1 MEVNLYR
8 KLCHN
13 LHKDTDFPVYDID
26 SPAMYKACVDR
37 MYAATK
43 AEQLEHRITKLTSK
57 RAWENKAAEE
67 AEIVLDKMTDEEQE
81 VLHSYHREKKA
92 ALNALKVLLRQ
103 PFGKNTVAATTPG
116 AQPPLTQKNTTKLLR
131 KRRR

>member
-1 MEVNLYR
+1 
-8 KLCHN
+8 
-13 LHKDTDFPVYDID
+13 
-26 SPAMYKACVDR
+26 MYKACVDR

-57 RAWENKAAEE
+57 RAWESKAAEE
-67 AEIVLDKMTDEEQE
+67 AEIVLEKMTQEEQE
-81 VLHSYHREKKA
+81 VLHSYQREKKA

-103 PFGKNTVAATTPG
+103 PFGKNIAAATSGATPSS
-116 AQPPLTQKNTTKLLR
+116 QPPLTRKNTTKLLR

>member
-1 MEVNLYR
+1 
-8 KLCHN
+8 
-13 LHKDTDFPVYDID
+13 
-26 SPAMYKACVDR
+26 MYKACVDR

-57 RAWENKAAEE
+57 RAWESKAAEE
-67 AEIVLDKMTDEEQE
+67 AEIVLEKMTQEEQE
-81 VLHSYHREKKA
+81 VLHSYQREKKA

-103 PFGKNTVAATTPG
+103 PFGKNVAAKAGTPSS
-116 AQPPLTQKNTTKLLR
+116 QPILTRKNTTKLLR